1 MTNSDHLRRL
11 HFINALFA
19 DLTGDDLY
27 LAQQIQAAITTSLTE
42 AVCRPADRPAP
53 RAPPPPRPPP
63 GGEPACLGFI
73 EGVESSDPAF
83 AAAAA
88 RLLERLCDGRQDHGF
103 FHWDAA
109 ESAAAATPLFAR
121 ERVLAGLRRLARYR
135 ESTLLVTNLRPAHC
149 PPRRRWTSRRQ
160 REYRESLALIR
171 DLAAARSRRSASV
184 NLLFL

>member
-1 MTNSDHLRRL
+1 MTSSDHLRRL
-11 HFINALFA
+11 HFVNALFA
-19 DLTGDDLY
+19 GLTGHDLY

-42 AVCRPADRPAP
+42 AENQ
-53 RAPPPPRPPP
+53 PPP
-63 GGEPACLGFI
+63 GGEPA
-73 EGVESSDPAF
+73 EPSDPAF

-121 ERVLAGLRRLARYR
+121 EHVLAGLRRLARYR

-149 PPRRRWTSRRQ
+149 PPCRRWTGRRQ